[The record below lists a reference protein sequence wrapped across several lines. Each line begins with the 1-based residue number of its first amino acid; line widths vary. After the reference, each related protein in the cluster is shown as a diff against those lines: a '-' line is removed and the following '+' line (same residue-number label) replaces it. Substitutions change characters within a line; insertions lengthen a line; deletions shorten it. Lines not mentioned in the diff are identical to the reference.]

1 MMNQFKNPTFGGFKP
16 EAMQRIA
23 NSLGYSGD
31 MSGFQSYLNNN
42 PDKQNQMN
50 QYNQTAM
57 AMARGGVVQKF
68 NQGGSAAA
76 LKLLKQGDTA
86 GAMSMMKSNVGLDS
100 KLTSNDALQ
109 YMQKTGDQSGA
120 EQILQSSVG
129 LPTGTSTNTTTG
141 SNITGNTQ
149 PFNQNQQQ
157 TLGTYNTGQPQAT
170 TQPQTAEMQQF
181 NNQMQSNVAGAN
193 AGTTQPQSTPQP
205 QEQTAEMQQF
215 NQQMQGAVSG
225 TTQPQS
231 TIAAVAADQP
241 TGDQQ
246 MQKAMAEQQTETEK
260 QLEQTA
266 KSLVDQQQPDIS
278 DELKQSIQNRQ
289 DAFANSD
296 IAKAAQ
302 AAQEKIFQDALAQ
315 AGLSGTP
322 QTQEESDKL
331 NAILQPMLEAS
342 PEIKALQNA
351 QASLGKEI
359 DAEIAIENINTMYPQ
374 KEAEYERLNLQLQML
389 QQEAAN
395 DPENEDLK
403 KSVEE
408 LGKKVS
414 DSFTT
419 LQQLK
424 PIYDKRQTTIE
435 DVMADRA
442 TDPTLPEGAK
452 VSPEKI
458 AEDTD
463 QFIKDTSGQVT
474 GDIAP
479 TAETA
484 DVSTAEG
491 VTQPDT
497 AKYEADVSAEKV
509 AAQTASLNAAKI
521 DPNDPRAKVTAAQT
535 TKSAVSDLSA
545 AQGTAHQFDNEIQ
558 RELDDGELVS
568 GSAVDAV
575 KAAKF
580 TEQIQAAEATPTEK
594 ATVQGQLDGLM
605 QDFEGG
611 KTPAW
616 AAGAMRA
623 ATAAMAARGL
633 GASSMAGQAIVQA
646 AMESALPIAQ
656 ADAATQASFEAQNL
670 SNRQAR
676 AMLAAE
682 QRAAFMKQDFDQEF
696 QTRVINAAKISDIA
710 NMNFTADQQV
720 QLENA
725 RFAQTMNIENL
736 SARQGMVLAEA
747 AALSSLD
754 LANLNNR
761 QQAAVQNASN
771 FLQMSM
777 LNTTNEQQTEIFK
790 AQQNINAMLT
800 DSAATNAAAQFNASS
815 ENQANQ
821 FYDNLTQ
828 TLNTF
833 NATQKNMIEQFNVGQ
848 ENAFSQFIA
857 EMKNQREQ
865 FNAQNQLVIDQS
877 NATWRREIAT
887 ADTAAINR
895 ANELNAINTLDIS
908 NSAYNNLWN
917 MFGDQMEWAINS
929 YESEADRISAYNL
942 ELLRQDGS
950 EKAAKYAADR
960 AASAAIG
967 GAIISFLTAG
977 SDTILGGLFN

>member
-76 LKLLKQGDTA
+76 LELLKQGDTA

-129 LPTGTSTNTTTG
+129 LPTGTD
-141 SNITGNTQ
+141 
-149 PFNQNQQQ
+149 
-157 TLGTYNTGQPQAT
+157 AT
-170 TQPQTAEMQQF
+170 P
-181 NNQMQSNVAGAN
+181 
-193 AGTTQPQSTPQP
+193 
-205 QEQTAEMQQF
+205 
-215 NQQMQGAVSG
+215 
-225 TTQPQS
+225 
-231 TIAAVAADQP
+231 
-241 TGDQQ
+241 
-246 MQKAMAEQQTETEK
+246 
-260 QLEQTA
+260 
-266 KSLVDQQQPDIS
+266 
-278 DELKQSIQNRQ
+278 
-289 DAFANSD
+289 
-296 IAKAAQ
+296 
-302 AAQEKIFQDALAQ
+302 
-315 AGLSGTP
+315 
-322 QTQEESDKL
+322 
-331 NAILQPMLEAS
+331 
-342 PEIKALQNA
+342 
-351 QASLGKEI
+351 
-359 DAEIAIENINTMYPQ
+359 
-374 KEAEYERLNLQLQML
+374 
-389 QQEAAN
+389 
-395 DPENEDLK
+395 
-403 KSVEE
+403 
-408 LGKKVS
+408 
-414 DSFTT
+414 
-419 LQQLK
+419 
-424 PIYDKRQTTIE
+424 TTIKDE
-435 DVMADRA
+435 MTQRA

-479 TAETA
+479 TAKTA

-491 VTQPDT
+491 VTQADT

-509 AAQTASLNAAKI
+509 IAQTEALESAKI
-521 DPNDPRAKVTAAQT
+521 DPDDPRAKVTAAQT

-623 ATAAMAARGL
+623 ATSAMAARGL

-736 SARQGMVLAEA
+736 NARQGMILAEA

-790 AQQNINAMLT
+790 TQQNINAMLT

-833 NATQKNMIEQFNVGQ
+833 NATQKNTIEQFNVGQ

-865 FNAQNQLVIDQS
+865 FNAQNQLVVDQS
-877 NATWRREIAT
+877 NAVWRREIAT
-887 ADTAAINR
+887 ADTAATNR

-908 NSAYNNLWN
+908 NTAYNNMWQLY
-917 MFGDQMEWAINS
+917 GDQMEWAWTSAENQQ
-929 YESEADRISAYNL
+929 DRINELAQEQLSLEERKMMIDAESSRSFGNL
-942 ELLRQDGS
+942 VSTLLFTDMSTLG
-950 EKAAKYAADR
+950 KT
-960 AASAAIG
+960 
-967 GAIISFLTAG
+967 FAG
-977 SDTILGGLFN
+977 SLFD

>member
-129 LPTGTSTNTTTG
+129 LPTGTGATPTASEG
-141 SNITGNTQ
+141 TQ

-181 NNQMQSNVAGAN
+181 NQQMQSNVAGEN
-193 AGTTQPQSTPQP
+193 A
-205 QEQTAEMQQF
+205 
-215 NQQMQGAVSG
+215 G

-497 AKYEADVSAEKV
+497 AKYEADLSEEKII
-509 AAQTASLNAAKI
+509 AQTEALESAKI

-535 TKSAVSDLSA
+535 TKSAVSDLKA

-623 ATAAMAARGL
+623 ATSAMAARGL